1 MTKKKDYMI
10 IVYTILALLIDL
22 LGRIVADRLTLPL
35 WLDSIGTFIIAYIAG
50 PICGAVVGFT
60 NNIIYGIFVE
70 NQTVYC
76 IVGALIGFFVGYISR
91 KKVFE
96 SQFKTMTLGMGLA
109 VFSALVAVIINIL
122 VYGGVSGNLWANQT
136 ALFFA
141 DLGIHKTFSN
151 FLGQFYVE
159 FIDKLVC
166 VEVIYLMLRIR
177 TLYRNKKLGKPKNL
191 GIIAIT
197 LGVFSLGIMNVS
209 AQSYDLTVGDS
220 EIAEAT
226 FVDEYPLD
234 YDDYVQIVYS
244 NDEGLLPSEAN
255 DIEQTKDGKLWIGTY
270 AGLFKYNGSKFT
282 LFGDVD
288 SVKNVNCLY
297 NDEEGRLWIG
307 TNDDGVTIF
316 INENVANVIH
326 EEQGLLSNSV
336 KDIVS
341 DSNGN
346 YYIGTS
352 EGISIVSLSG
362 GVKIIRSYDHI
373 KNVVCMTA
381 DGKGNVVVTNDR
393 GELFWLKDG
402 EMLSAPAD
410 AIEKLGYSSVL
421 FADDDRLLISTTENE
436 VMFYDT
442 SSEVPKLVR
451 SVKMEGIMGINSFY
465 IKDNSEIFV
474 CSDTGIAV
482 ISEDYSYKILNTNN
496 FTSSIDNMLVDYQG
510 NMWFSSSRLG
520 LLKMSKTPF
529 VEVFSKIGETSVVN
543 STEKWHDL
551 LYCGTDD
558 GLVVVDEISGK
569 EVFNEITELLKDVRV
584 RCLKT
589 DRKNNLWIA
598 TTGMGVYKIRADA
611 QGVSEIKNFTE
622 DDGMPGMRFR
632 NICELQDGRI
642 AVCGDYGVAV
652 ISGNSVQQTFNSQ
665 NGLENEKSLCL
676 LEYKNSIYVG
686 SDGGGISVIRDG
698 KVVEHIGDD
707 DGLMSEVILRMV
719 YDPSTD
725 GVFIVTSKGL
735 CYVNPDGKITELNNF
750 PYSNNYDMVCD
761 YSGNCWILGSAGI
774 YVADVSKVIGNE
786 KRDYTLLNS
795 KKGFRSSLTANA
807 WLCKEDETLYLC
819 CSDGVVKINMSL
831 IDSYIKSYRMILD
844 SVLIDGEKH
853 EINRSDV
860 LKIDADAQKLVF
872 SPEVLNYSMNDPY
885 VSYYLVGHDKK
896 ETVCLLSELE
906 DIVYTNLKPGE
917 YVFRFAILDDFN
929 GEVVESASY
938 TFEKEIKMYQNDWFT
953 LYIVLVGALVLI
965 WVTWFITR
973 TRTQRTLLRQRY
985 ELEYA
990 KKQIK
995 MGNETILSIARTVDA
1010 KDTNTSEHSFRVSQY
1025 SVSIAK
1031 ELGYSEKQYENLR
1044 QMALLHDIGKIGVPD
1059 AILNKPAK
1067 LTKEEYEIM
1076 KSHVI
1081 KGGEIL
1087 KDFTIIDN
1095 VSVGALYHHEKYD
1108 GTGYCHG
1115 LKGEEIPLDAR
1126 IIGIADAFD
1135 AMTANRVYRKRLNLD
1150 EVISELKRCS
1160 GTQFDPKLVDI
1171 LLSLIENKTIDVEE
1185 LYNKSKEEK

>member
-1 MTKKKDYMI
+1 MIKKKDYMI
-10 IVYTILALLIDL
+10 IIYTILALLIDL
-22 LGRIVADRLTLPL
+22 LGRIVADRLMLPL
-35 WLDSIGTFIIAYIAG
+35 WLDSVGTFIIAYIEG
-50 PICGAVVGFT
+50 PICGAVVGLS

-76 IVGALIGFFVGYISR
+76 IVGALIGFFVGYISKR
-91 KKVFE
+91 KVFE
-96 SQFKTMTLGMGLA
+96 SQFKTMTLGVVLA
-109 VFSALVAVIINIL
+109 VFSALVAVVINIF
-122 VYGGVSGNLWANQT
+122 VYGGVSGNVWANQT

-141 DLGIHKTFSN
+141 DLGIPKAFSN
-151 FLGQFYVE
+151 FIGQFYVE
-159 FIDKLVC
+159 FLDKLVC
-166 VEVIYLMLRIR
+166 VEIIYIMLKIR
-177 TLYRNKKLGKPKNL
+177 TLYRNKKLKKMKNL
-191 GIIAIT
+191 GVVALT
-197 LGVFSLGIMNVS
+197 LGVFSLGMLNVS
-209 AQSYDLTVGDS
+209 AENSPLTAVEGDV
-220 EIAEAT
+220 AECASVEE
-226 FVDEYPLD
+226 FSID
-234 YDDYVQIVYS
+234 YDDYVQTVYS
-244 NDEGLLPSEAN
+244 NNEGLLPSEAN

-297 NDEEGRLWIG
+297 TDKEGRLWIG

-316 INENVANVIH
+316 INENVANVINEDH
-326 EEQGLLSNSV
+326 GLMSNSV
-336 KDIVS
+336 KDILS
-341 DSNGN
+341 DSVGN

-362 GVKIIRSYDHI
+362 GVKIIKSYDYV

-381 DGKGNVVVTNDR
+381 DGKGNVVVITDR

-402 EMLSAPAD
+402 EMMSD
-410 AIEKLGYSSVL
+410 SSDGIETTGYSSAL
-421 FADDDRLLISTTENE
+421 FVNNDTLLLGTPEGE
-436 VMFYDT
+436 VMIYNT
-442 SSEVPKLVR
+442 SSEVPKLER
-451 SVKMEGIMGINSFY
+451 SIKPEGIIDINSFY

-482 ISEDYSYKILNTNN
+482 ISEDYSYHVLNTNN
-496 FTSSIDNMLVDYQG
+496 FTSSIDNMLIDYQG

-543 STEKWHDL
+543 STENWRDL

-558 GLVVVDEISGK
+558 GLVVVDESSGK
-569 EVFNEITELLKDVRV
+569 EVFNEITELLKGVRV

-598 TTGMGVYKIRADA
+598 TTGMGVYKIRADV
-611 QGVSEIKNFTE
+611 QGVLEIKNFTE
-622 DDGMPGMRFR
+622 DDGMPNMRFR
-632 NICELQDGRI
+632 NIYELQDGRI
-642 AVCGDYGVAV
+642 AVCGDYGVAI
-652 ISGNSVQQTFNSQ
+652 ISDNSVQQTFNSQ
-665 NGLENEKSLCL
+665 NGLVNEKSLCL
-676 LEYKNSIYVG
+676 LEYNNSVYVG
-686 SDGGGISVIRDG
+686 SDGGGISVISDG
-698 KVVEHIGDD
+698 KVVEHIGRDD
-707 DGLMSEVILRMV
+707 ELMSEVILRMV

-735 CYVNPDGKITELNNF
+735 CYMSPDGKITALTNF
-750 PYSNNYDMVCD
+750 PYSNNYDMVCSHD
-761 YSGNCWILGSAGI
+761 GACWILGSAGI
-774 YVADVSKVIGNE
+774 YVADSSELIRNE
-786 KRDYTLLNS
+786 SRDYSLLNS

-819 CSDGVVKINMSL
+819 CSDGVVKINMSM
-831 IDSYIKSYRMILD
+831 IDSYIKSYRMILNN
-844 SVLIDGEKH
+844 VLIDGEKH

-860 LKIDADAQKLVF
+860 LKIDADAEKIVF

-885 VSYYLVGHDKK
+885 VSYYLEGHDKK

-906 DIVYTNLKPGE
+906 NIVYTHIKPGK
-917 YVFRFAILDDFN
+917 YVFRLAILDNLN
-929 GEVVESASY
+929 GEVVESASF
-938 TFEKEIKMYQNDWFT
+938 TIEKEIKMYQNGWFT
-953 LYIVLVGALVLI
+953 LYIVLISALLLI

-973 TRTQRTLLRQRY
+973 IRTQRTLLRQRY

-990 KKQIK
+990 KKQIE
-995 MGNETILSIARTVDA
+995 MGNETILSIARAVDA

-1025 SVSIAK
+1025 SVAIAK
-1031 ELGYSEKQYENLR
+1031 ELGYPEKKYENLR

-1067 LTKEEYEIM
+1067 LTAEEYEIM

-1160 GTQFDPKLVDI
+1160 GTQFDPKLVEI
-1171 LLSLIENKTIDVEE
+1171 MLSLIENKTIDVEE
-1185 LYNKSKEEK
+1185 LYNKSKEKK